1 MPELPDLEIFAANLE
16 KQFKNKKLERLEV
29 IVAKKLNVT
38 EKELQEAFIG
48 RKLEA
53 VLREG
58 KTLQLH
64 FEGGVVLG
72 LHLMLHGAIRLLEQ
86 GQETKFKIIEFW
98 FKGEQG
104 FALTDFQKQA
114 TPTFNPE
121 KSEVPDAL
129 SKDFSI
135 TYFKG
140 LNVGGLSSVFIGV
153 PLDVINLITQ
163 QFRVT
168 LAISYHQTGTYQINF
183 DDFFKIVASTVKA
196 DTKLALSKNI
206 MEEVAEKMVLTLGS
220 KTSQR
225 LVPIVGGVIGGT
237 VNYFFI
243 KGVAKS
249 LLHPDQPDG
258 KHISR

>member
-135 TYFKG
+135 TYFKEL
-140 LNVGGLSSVFIGV
+140 LNKKKTQIKQVLMDQKLIRGIGNTYADEILWDARISPFSVAK
-153 PLDVINLITQ
+153 
-163 QFRVT
+163 
-168 LAISYHQTGTYQINF
+168 AIPEMKVKDLYQSIEAVLRKEIMQLTRAIPDSF
-183 DDFFKIVASTVKA
+183 DTEVKDFLKIHNPSLKHLLLVMRLRS
-196 DTKLALSKNI
+196 I
-206 MEEVAEKMVLTLGS
+206 RMQAEKPIIQSS
-220 KTSQR
+220 K
-225 LVPIVGGVIGGT
+225 
-237 VNYFFI
+237 
-243 KGVAKS
+243 
-249 LLHPDQPDG
+249 
-258 KHISR
+258 

>member
-1 MPELPDLEIFAANLE
+1 M
-16 KQFKNKKLERLEV
+16 
-29 IVAKKLNVT
+29 
-38 EKELQEAFIG
+38 
-48 RKLEA
+48 RKLSLGSFRPNNIGAEFKKVISRLSA
-53 VLREG
+53 GGFKQIFSRID
-58 KTLQLH
+58 QL
-64 FEGGVVLG
+64 GVKKGVDKLG
-72 LHLMLHGAIRLLEQ
+72 ID
-86 GQETKFKIIEFW
+86 KFINQCAYMAA
-98 FKGEQG
+98 G
-104 FALTDFQKQA
+104 
-114 TPTFNPE
+114 
-121 KSEVPDAL
+121 S
-129 SKDFSI
+129 
-135 TYFKG
+135 G
-140 LNVGGLSSVFIGV
+140 LVTGIGGLSSVFIGV

-183 DDFFKIVASTVKA
+183 DDFSKIVASTVKA

-249 LLHPDQPDG
+249 LLHPDQADG
-258 KHISR
+258 KQTSN